1 MTSLLSTRT
10 ILVPLLII
18 GLAILPGCDSNDD
31 GASIDGDVKVRV
43 DGPDGTSVGL
53 GIEYH
58 ESDGIEGTAER
69 LSLDG
74 SEITEDLEDGHA
86 GYRVTASPN
95 PTTASLTLEL
105 LNDGNVVKTDD
116 DGEREGGIVTFEVQA
131 GDIQEIPNSDR

>member
-1 MTSLLSTRT
+1 MTSLFSTR
-10 ILVPLLII
+10 IALLPLLII

-31 GASIDGDVKVRV
+31 GASIDGDVEVRV
-43 DGPDGTSVGL
+43 DGPSGTSVGL

-58 ESDGIEGTAER
+58 DSDGIEGTGAR
-69 LSLDG
+69 LNLDG
-74 SEITEDLEDGHA
+74 SEITRDLEDGYA

-105 LNDGNVVKTDD
+105 VNDGNVVKTDD

-131 GDIQEIPNSDR
+131 GDIQEVPSGDR

>member
-1 MTSLLSTRT
+1 MTSLFSTR
-10 ILVPLLII
+10 IALLPLLVI

-31 GASIDGDVKVRV
+31 GASIDGDVEVRV
-43 DGPDGTSVGL
+43 DGPSGTSVGL

-58 ESDGIEGTAER
+58 DSDGIKGTGER
-69 LSLDG
+69 LNLDG
-74 SEITEDLEDGHA
+74 SEITRDLEDGYA

-105 LNDGNVVKTDD
+105 VNDGNVVKTDD
-116 DGEREGGIVTFEVQA
+116 EGERDGGIVTFEVKA